1 MNGIMDN
8 KTALLSI
15 ERYIVEG
22 LVSHAEIV
30 ELAAMAYAKEAADD
44 ARSNDE

>member
-1 MNGIMDN
+1 MDN
-8 KTALLSI
+8 KTPLQLI
-15 ERYIVEG
+15 ELCIVEG